1 MSKSDVAVNRL
12 EKFVVLPDGVDN
24 FKVWWATVEGTDL
37 VKVHYPH
44 SQHGLALKPS
54 NAEKHNVREDFLK
67 FVDENS
73 QPTGRNTGS
82 ARAQFYFSPKFT
94 QSGLPTISEKN
105 SEQKAAHSLLCEFNR
120 SQMELG
126 SGSCSERSA
135 FRWLKEDRPKHAIS
149 PHQTN

>member
-24 FKVWWATVEGTDL
+24 FKVWWTIVEGTDL

-54 NAEKHNVREDFLK
+54 NAEKRTVREEFLK

-73 QPTGRNTGS
+73 QPAGRNTGS
-82 ARAQFYFSPKFT
+82 ARAQFYMYLLPKFT
-94 QSGLPTISEKN
+94 RIG
-105 SEQKAAHSLLCEFNR
+105 
-120 SQMELG
+120 
-126 SGSCSERSA
+126 
-135 FRWLKEDRPKHAIS
+135 
-149 PHQTN
+149 